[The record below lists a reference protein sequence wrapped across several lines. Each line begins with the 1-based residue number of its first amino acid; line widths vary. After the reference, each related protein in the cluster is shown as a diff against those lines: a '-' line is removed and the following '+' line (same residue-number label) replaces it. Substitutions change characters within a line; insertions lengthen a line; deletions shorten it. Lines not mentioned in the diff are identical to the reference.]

1 MMEFKCESFI
11 ALNTHTLFTI
21 VRGRI
26 EVFVVEQMC
35 PYSELD
41 DNDTANTTV
50 HIYQMDKNNLLAY
63 ARCYEKNAQYSAIGR
78 VLVAKS
84 ERGKGVAKRL
94 VNEAINCCK
103 ANWPERDIYI
113 GAQTY
118 LLDFY
123 RSLGFE
129 GVNDEYL
136 EDGIAHHDM
145 ILKLTD

>member
-1 MMEFKCESFI
+1 MEFKCESFI

-35 PYSELD
+35 PYPELD

-84 ERGKGVAKRL
+84 ERGKGVAKIL

-123 RSLGFE
+123 QSLGFE
-129 GVNDEYL
+129 SVNDEYL
-136 EDGIAHHDM
+136 EDGIAHQDM

>member
-35 PYSELD
+35 PYPELD

-84 ERGKGVAKRL
+84 ERGKGVAKIL

-103 ANWPERDIYI
+103 ANWPERNIYI

-123 RSLGFE
+123 QSLGFE
-129 GVNDEYL
+129 SVNDEYL
-136 EDGIAHHDM
+136 EDGIAHQDM